1 MLTLRPHHL
10 TDILTDYDPDREV
23 KPWPSGN
30 AVHVVTRM
38 LADGLDQKVKFV
50 IGSDDI
56 CRPCR
61 RLQPDGSCDKILDKH
76 NPPESIDEYNDRLDQ
91 RLLDFL
97 GLTVGGELTLRE
109 FFEIVN
115 SRTPG
120 IEAVCTHPTQNPKDR
135 LNGLIRG
142 LVNLG
147 IREESGEPHSGNN
160 ECGKVR
166 KTD

>member
-1 MLTLRPHHL
+1 VLTLRPHHL

-38 LADGLDQKVKFV
+38 LADGLDQKAKFV

-76 NPPESIDEYNDRLDQ
+76 NPPEPIDEYNDRLDQ

-120 IEAVCTHPTQNPKDR
+120 IEAVCTHPTQNPEDR

-160 ECGKVR
+160 E
-166 KTD
+166 